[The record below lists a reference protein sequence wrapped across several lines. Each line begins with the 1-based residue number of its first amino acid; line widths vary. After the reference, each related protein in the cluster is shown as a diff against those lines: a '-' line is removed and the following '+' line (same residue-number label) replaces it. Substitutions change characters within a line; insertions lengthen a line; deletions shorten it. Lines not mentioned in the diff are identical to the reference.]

1 MCVRVCVW
9 ETERARENESEKERE
24 RACVCVYG
32 MRGRVGEIS

>member
-1 MCVRVCVW
+1 VCVRVCVW

-32 MRGRVGEIS
+32 MRGRVGGIS